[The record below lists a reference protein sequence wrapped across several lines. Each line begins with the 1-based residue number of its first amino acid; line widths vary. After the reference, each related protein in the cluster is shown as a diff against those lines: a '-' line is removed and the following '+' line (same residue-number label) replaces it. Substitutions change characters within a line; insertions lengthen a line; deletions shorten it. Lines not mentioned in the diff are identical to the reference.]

1 MVHKKEEGT
10 YHYIEKLTKDMPRFL
25 SLSLDSSEYSGVNK
39 DQRIP
44 DRSKTAHRK
53 PPVKCFLTMRP
64 FLLTGTSSHSWE
76 RVSRP
81 QHLHI
86 QIQNGLLSS
95 FFSTLVQ
102 RSPYLLFLQMDSQ
115 GDRTTKT
122 GNPFKKSR
130 VPVKGTSHCAGG
142 CWLSISVA
150 PGAENGE
157 RSLRELALPPRVW
170 GLT

>member
-95 FFSTLVQ
+95 FFSPWSKEAHIFSFFKWIHRV
-102 RSPYLLFLQMDSQ
+102 
-115 GDRTTKT
+115 T
-122 GNPFKKSR
+122 GQQKQETPSR
-130 VPVKGTSHCAGG
+130 NRG
-142 CWLSISVA
+142 CL
-150 PGAENGE
+150 
-157 RSLRELALPPRVW
+157 
-170 GLT
+170 